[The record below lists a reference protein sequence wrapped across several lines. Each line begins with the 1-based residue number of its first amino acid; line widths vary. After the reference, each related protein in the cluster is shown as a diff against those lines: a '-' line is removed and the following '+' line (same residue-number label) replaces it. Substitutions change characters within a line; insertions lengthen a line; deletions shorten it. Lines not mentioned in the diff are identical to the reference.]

1 MGIIFDIQRFCI
13 HDGPGIRTTVFLKG
27 CPLRC
32 IWCSNP
38 ESQQTG
44 PQFMFSKDRCMGCM
58 ECLRACPEHQPP
70 SSASYLE
77 GTCRL
82 CGSCEA
88 VCPRGAIS
96 QKGRIVSPA
105 ELVEELRRDAAVFS
119 STSGGVTFSGGE
131 PLMQADFLR
140 QCLVLCK
147 QAGMDTCLETT
158 CYAPWETIYLC
169 IPYVDHFLCDV
180 KNPLSDRHWRPQRED
195 PCERSSIDHG
205 KGRCHSPH
213 PCDPRFQHGSGKR
226 VCIHLLFLLLSS
238 EANRTSSLPFIR
250 RKEIRAVAARLPR
263 RRHSGRAGA
272 ELRRSI
278 AAHSA
283 GAGFLGPHQR
293 ITSSVYFK
301 FLVPKNFPQKSE
313 IER

>member
-180 KNPLSDRHWRPQRED
+180 KNPLSDRHRAFTGVPSEKILATVAQLITEKADVTVRIPVIPGFNTDQES
-195 PCERSSIDHG
+195 ESAFISYFYS
-205 KGRCHSPH
+205 CHPK
-213 PCDPRFQHGSGKR
+213 Q
-226 VCIHLLFLLLSS
+226 IELL
-238 EANRTSSLPFIR
+238 PY
-250 RKEIRAVAARLPR
+250 
-263 RRHSGRAGA
+263 HSYG
-272 ELRRSI
+272 EKKYELLRR
-278 AAHSA
+278 AYP
-283 GAGFLGPHQR
+283 GADIPGEQAQSCAEALQHTLLEQGFSVR
-293 ITSSVYFK
+293 ISG
-301 FLVPKNFPQKSE
+301 
-313 IER
+313 

>member
-96 QKGRIVSPA
+96 QKG
-105 ELVEELRRDAAVFS
+105 LRNLWKNSAGTPLYFHPPVAAS
-119 STSGGVTFSGGE
+119 
-131 PLMQADFLR
+131 
-140 QCLVLCK
+140 
-147 QAGMDTCLETT
+147 
-158 CYAPWETIYLC
+158 
-169 IPYVDHFLCDV
+169 
-180 KNPLSDRHWRPQRED
+180 
-195 PCERSSIDHG
+195 
-205 KGRCHSPH
+205 HSP
-213 PCDPRFQHGSGKR
+213 
-226 VCIHLLFLLLSS
+226 
-238 EANRTSSLPFIR
+238 EESL
-250 RKEIRAVAARLPR
+250 
-263 RRHSGRAGA
+263 
-272 ELRRSI
+272 
-278 AAHSA
+278 
-283 GAGFLGPHQR
+283 
-293 ITSSVYFK
+293 
-301 FLVPKNFPQKSE
+301 
-313 IER
+313 